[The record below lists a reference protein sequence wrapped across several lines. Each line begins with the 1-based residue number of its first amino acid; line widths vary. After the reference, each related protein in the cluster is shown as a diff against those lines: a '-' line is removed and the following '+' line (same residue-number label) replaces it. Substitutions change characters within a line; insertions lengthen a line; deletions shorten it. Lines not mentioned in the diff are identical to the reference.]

1 MPVVPRRRPDD
12 EVIALAFGRRVRE
25 IRLQQ
30 ELTQERLAE
39 KAGLHPT
46 FVSNL
51 ERGYRVPTLV
61 TVMRVAAALEIRLGD
76 LLDGMD
82 PGGWKP

>member
-1 MPVVPRRRPDD
+1 MPRRREEDAA
-12 EVIALAFGRRVRE
+12 VAAAFGRRLRE
-25 IRLQQ
+25 IRLQR

-39 KAGLHPT
+39 AAGVHPT

-61 TVMRVAAALEIRLGD
+61 TLIRMADALEIGLPE
-76 LLDGMD
+76 LLDRVE
-82 PGGWKP
+82 P

>member
-1 MPVVPRRRPDD
+1 MPTVARRREED
-12 EVIALAFGRRVRE
+12 EAIAAAFGRRLRE
-25 IRLQQ
+25 IRLER

-39 KAGLHPT
+39 AAGVHPT

-61 TVMRVAAALEIRLGD
+61 TLVRMADALEIGLPE
-76 LLDGMD
+76 LLDRVD
-82 PGGWKP
+82 P